1 MTYDDVMRELY
12 SLADE
17 KFRAFTVRLLR
28 CRREVAG
35 VRTPAL
41 RRLGKRIKKEF
52 PGFVEEFFARPSV
65 THEEV
70 LLAGW
75 QTGRDYDA
83 NVRLFSRLIPIMDSW
98 AQTDQTITAFDWAPD
113 KEKLI
118 SDLGFLLDGGEYEKR
133 AYVMLLMTNCM
144 TADTFYITE
153 RELPRVRFGEYYVD
167 MMRAWYFATALAKRW
182 DDAFPYLQGGALDPW
197 TRRAA
202 IRKAL
207 ESYRITPAQ
216 KDCLRALRASL
227 QGTSAPQP

>member
-83 NVRLFSRLIPIMDSW
+83 NVRLFSGLIPIMDSW

-167 MMRAWYFATALAKRW
+167 MAAAWL
-182 DDAFPYLQGGALDPW
+182 LCE
-197 TRRAA
+197 AA
-202 IRKAL
+202 IKLPERGNALLGMPFVTPSVRKKTL
-207 ESYRITPAQ
+207 GKMRDSFRI
-216 KDCLRALRASL
+216 K
-227 QGTSAPQP
+227 